1 MNSIIECKD
10 IVQIKDGVKILKN
23 VSCKIPYN
31 SIYAIMG
38 PSGSGK
44 TTLLRLFNRLDV
56 PYSGDIYFEERSIE
70 EYNVKELRKQV
81 GMVFQI
87 PPLFE
92 GTVEDNLMFAIE
104 LSGRDVSCEELI
116 KMVGLQGDILKKDT
130 GKLSVGQS
138 QRVAIARSLAMDL
151 KVLLMDEPTSSLD
164 YTATLGIEELIKKIN
179 KEKNITIVIVSHNID
194 QVKRIATD
202 VLFMVEGEKVLEGKV
217 NEVLDSK
224 DNEKMNLFLEG
235 RLV

>member
-10 IVQIKDGVKILKN
+10 IVQIKDDVKILKN

-56 PYSGDIYFEERSIE
+56 PYSGNIFFEERNIE
-70 EYNVKELRKQV
+70 EYNVRELRKQV

-92 GTVEDNLMFAIE
+92 GTVEDNLLFAIE

-116 KMVGLQGDILKKDT
+116 KMVGLSVDILKKDT
-130 GKLSVGQS
+130 SKLSVGQS

-179 KEKNITIVIVSHNID
+179 KERNITIVIVSHNID

-202 VLFMVEGEKVLEGKV
+202 VLFMVEGEKVLEGRV
-217 NEVLDSK
+217 DEVLNSK
-224 DNEKMNLFLEG
+224 DNKKMSLFLEG